1 MNSSIY
7 CPNLWHGLHVS
18 TEGDIK
24 PCCFWPNISGHNL
37 KSSKIEEVV
46 NSEEWL
52 DARRKMICGQK
63 PELCRPCFDQEAR
76 GQYSTRYWNI
86 KACQSQSRKMEKPLL
101 LRKLDPYFVDL
112 RFDNTCN
119 LRCKTCCGDASTAW
133 AAFEHKT
140 YPTNTL
146 EQKQILKDTILGS
159 ADNLVEIYFAGGEPI
174 LMKEA
179 WQLVEQ
185 LLEQGTTHLKLRYNT
200 NLTTLEA
207 WGKNIL
213 DLWEKWIAAGG
224 EVQVAVSVDAT
235 GEAEEYIRQGTNWQ
249 KQVQNFKDLTDR
261 FINSPKMYISVVPV
275 ISILNVCRVPE
286 LFKFVE
292 SLGLDSHIVETHN
305 ILVVPRR
312 YCLQILPDTY
322 KKTILNVIDGSSL
335 REQEYKRAIEVS
347 LNQKHYTEQECL
359 DEIQQFIEL
368 EDLDRFN
375 QINPELKDWWKYG
388 RTI

>member
-1 MNSSIY
+1 
-7 CPNLWHGLHVS
+7 
-18 TEGDIK
+18 
-24 PCCFWPNISGHNL
+24 
-37 KSSKIEEVV
+37 
-46 NSEEWL
+46 
-52 DARRKMICGQK
+52 
-63 PELCRPCFDQEAR
+63 
-76 GQYSTRYWNI
+76 
-86 KACQSQSRKMEKPLL
+86 
-101 LRKLDPYFVDL
+101 
-112 RFDNTCN
+112 
-119 LRCKTCCGDASTAW
+119 
-133 AAFEHKT
+133 
-140 YPTNTL
+140 
-146 EQKQILKDTILGS
+146 
-159 ADNLVEIYFAGGEPI
+159 
-174 LMKEA
+174 MKET

-185 LLEQGTTHLKLRYNT
+185 LLEQGTTHLRLRYNT

-207 WGKNIL
+207 WGKTIL

-261 FINSPKMYISVVPV
+261 FRNNPRMYISVVPV
-275 ISILNVCRVPE
+275 ISILSVCRVPE

-322 KKTILNVIDGSSL
+322 KKVILDVIDGSSP
-335 REQEYKRAIEVS
+335 REQEYKRVIEVS

-375 QINPELKDWWKYG
+375 QINPELKDWWKDG
-388 RTI
+388 HTV